1 MPKVFLRFFRQSIGM
16 PIDGASLIT
25 IEKDFLSIVTVRF
38 RARPKRKF
46 GFAQFF
52 SDGFT
57 LA

>member
-1 MPKVFLRFFRQSIGM
+1 M